1 MTIHY
6 SCIARGTTVLCSKD
20 SGNGN
25 FSDTLRSMLPNIP
38 TQTDGKKTY
47 TSNNYEFHCLIEN
60 GIVFI
65 CVTEN
70 GISKQQPYGF
80 LSEIKR
86 RFQSGALANRAD
98 TAGQGELDRDFDFVL
113 VQQMQKFSQPGAGGS
128 GAVAA
133 VQAQVDEVKGVMSQN
148 IERVLQR
155 GDKLE
160 DLMDKTE
167 ELEAG
172 AATFQ
177 RTARKIQKRYWW
189 RNKKMTLILVC
200 VGLVA
205 ITVIVLIILFST
217 HVLPPKSDDSSSSN
231 QATTKQP

>member
-6 SCIARGTTVLCSKD
+6 SCIARGTTVLCSQETG
-20 SGNGN
+20 SGN
-25 FSDTLRSMLPNIP
+25 FSETLRSMLPNIP
-38 TQTDGKKTY
+38 VQTDGKKTY
-47 TSNNYEFHCLIEN
+47 TSNNYDFHCLIEN
-60 GIVFI
+60 GILYI
-65 CVTEN
+65 CATEN

-80 LSEIKR
+80 LNEIKR

-98 TAGQGELDRDFDFVL
+98 TAGHGELDRDFDFVL
-113 VQQMQKFSQPGAGGS
+113 TQQMQKFSQPGSGSS

-200 VGLVA
+200 VGLIA
-205 ITVIVLIILFST
+205 IIIIVLIILFST
-217 HVLPPKSDDSSSSN
+217 HVLPPKSDDSGS
-231 QATTKQP
+231 QATTKTP